1 MAAAPRLAACVAR
14 FSYQI
19 RTARSAVTHR
29 ARKHLQ
35 HQRRCLQMEEF
46 EQHAGLNGNP
56 IELHLNMNDRF
67 TRRAHTTLRE
77 RHSHLDVLGNDLTHC
92 SGAVSFLSLLLQE
105 ALLFKV
111 GHGCRC
117 SVEGCGQLLTQLQG
131 LHGRTHVLRRNFT
144 RAIV

>member
-1 MAAAPRLAACVAR
+1 
-14 FSYQI
+14 
-19 RTARSAVTHR
+19 
-29 ARKHLQ
+29 
-35 HQRRCLQMEEF
+35 MEEF

-56 IELHLNMNDRF
+56 IEL
-67 TRRAHTTLRE
+67 
-77 RHSHLDVLGNDLTHC
+77 HLDVLGNDLTHC

-144 RAIV
+144 RAIVWCSMDSSALEPLHG